1 MWEYEKRP
9 KIWADINLVKKTFL
23 YPHILGEKYMIKRQ
37 VNAVAY
43 EKLLNEIYAVVS
55 LKYLWKEYQPYFIK
69 SESPDW
75 INETMDFGLEV
86 SQALL
91 PNDGQEESFIEQ
103 YLGCLKE
110 ELPPHAFEK
119 YGGRLN
125 FYNGRFWAILPD
137 QEVQQDYLS
146 KAKYRFDRK
155 LEKLNTNY
163 VHKRYN
169 GLYLYLHPTGENDI
183 DAGALFEY
191 MRYTQETKKKRFD
204 RVFLNCVKTIYVC
217 NYGSNTIKPI
227 VLPQNAE
234 NFLNTEAEYLRYC
247 RDWENGA
254 ALDM

>member
-1 MWEYEKRP
+1 M
-9 KIWADINLVKKTFL
+9 
-23 YPHILGEKYMIKRQ
+23 
-37 VNAVAY
+37 AY

-110 ELPPHAFEK
+110 ELPPHALEK

>member
-1 MWEYEKRP
+1 M
-9 KIWADINLVKKTFL
+9 
-23 YPHILGEKYMIKRQ
+23 
-37 VNAVAY
+37 AY
-43 EKLLNEIYAVVS
+43 EKLLNEIYAAVS
-55 LKYLWKEYQPYFIK
+55 LKYLWKEYKPCFIK

-91 PNDGQEESFIEQ
+91 PDDGQEESFIEQ
-103 YLGCLKE
+103 YLGCLQE
-110 ELPPHAFEK
+110 ELPPQAFDK
-119 YGGRLN
+119 YGDRLN

-137 QEVQQDYLS
+137 RAVQQDYLS

-163 VHKRYN
+163 VQKRLN
-169 GLYLYLHPTGENDI
+169 GLYLFLHPTDENDI

-191 MRYTQETKKKRFD
+191 MRFTQEKKQKRFD

-217 NYGSNTIKPI
+217 TYENDTIEPI
-227 VLPQNAE
+227 VLPKNAE

-247 RDWENGA
+247 HDWENGM
-254 ALDM
+254 ALDL